1 MVLASQRLTIEDYLA
16 YADASEI
23 RYELVDGM
31 LIEMPPESRLNA
43 RIAMFLIAEF
53 LQHVPFH
60 LLCCKDTELEVSGR
74 FAKVRLPGVML
85 LTEELNQVLGTARGT
100 ITQNMPPPQL
110 IVEVISPGKA
120 NEDRDYRYKRS
131 EYAARGV
138 AEYWI
143 ADPTPQTLTVLTWV
157 EGLYEAQPF
166 QGDTQLQSLV
176 LPELTLTAAQ
186 VFAAGQ

>member
-1 MVLASQRLTIEDYLA
+1 MVLASQRLTLEDYLA
-16 YADASEI
+16 YADASET
-23 RYELVDGM
+23 RHELVDGV
-31 LIEMPPESRLNA
+31 LVEMPPESRLNA

-53 LQHVPFH
+53 LRHVPFQ

-74 FAKVRLPGVML
+74 LAKVRLPDLML
-85 LTEELNQVLGTARGT
+85 LTEELDQLLGTARGT
-100 ITQNMPPPQL
+100 ITREMPPPQL
-110 IVEVISPGKA
+110 IVEVVSPGKV

-143 ADPTPQTLTVLTWV
+143 VDPTSKIITILIWV
-157 EGLYEAQPF
+157 EGLYEAQTF
-166 QGDTQLQSLV
+166 QGDNQLQSLT
-176 LPELTLTAAQ
+176 LPDLTLTAAQ